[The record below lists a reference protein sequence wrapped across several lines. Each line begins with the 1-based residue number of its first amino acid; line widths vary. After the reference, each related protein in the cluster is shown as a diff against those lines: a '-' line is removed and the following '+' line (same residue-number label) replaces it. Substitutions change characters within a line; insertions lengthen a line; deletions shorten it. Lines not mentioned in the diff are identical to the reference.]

1 MSLASARLLFT
12 QRCTIERNAA
22 GGTDGRGQPG
32 LPDWQSHL
40 ADEPCRFW
48 ADAGR
53 EVLEGAGTVEP
64 VTDLRLV
71 LRADADVKETDRVA
85 SVTYRGGTAQD
96 GPLGIRA
103 VLRRPD
109 HLELVLVKV

>member
-1 MSLASARLLFT
+1 MSLMSSRLGLT
-12 QRCTIERNAA
+12 HACTIERNAA
-22 GGTDGRGQPG
+22 SGADGRGQPD
-32 LPDWQSHL
+32 LPDWQAHL
-40 ADEPCRFW
+40 TDEPCRFW

-53 EVLEGAGTVEP
+53 EVIEGQGTIEP

-71 LRADADVKETDRVA
+71 LRADADVTEADRVA

-109 HLELVLVKV
+109 HIELVLVKV